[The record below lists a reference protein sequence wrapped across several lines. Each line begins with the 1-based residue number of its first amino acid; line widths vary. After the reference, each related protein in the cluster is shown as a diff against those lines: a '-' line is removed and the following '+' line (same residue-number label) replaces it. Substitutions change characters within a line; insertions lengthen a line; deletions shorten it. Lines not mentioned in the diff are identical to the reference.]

1 MKKENCFYSVFH
13 NEDAFPFVSDN
24 LLIIADGLGGAG
36 SSLHTL
42 KPKLNENLHDKIIKS
57 AFGDFEEEKLNEM
70 KEYLDYLVADIADGK
85 PHTSALWS
93 SRIVIARCAYA
104 LSYLQDFANA
114 DLSNENVRKSLVDFI
129 LLGLHKTAEHF
140 GLEKG
145 RISGHLLLPTTLAFM
160 KHSTEDNGD
169 IVAEVLWAG
178 DSRCFVLTKDGMKQL
193 STDDEDKSGA
203 ITNLFTADKD
213 RKPTYLNYKKFKI
226 QSPCLLF
233 SVSDGIFDPFEPY
246 NLGVEYHILSKV
258 NETDSYEGWMS
269 LLENLF
275 DQVHQDDATMAI
287 APIGFTDYED
297 FKKTMAERIEFIT
310 STWDEYIRMKSMLS
324 LLEQDE
330 NSVRGY
336 VESRTKDKINSVLP
350 KLASL
355 IASNSDDIA
364 CTSEIKEKIEEEKKT
379 VIQAREKAEDERIKN
394 VIIELREAYKK
405 DPNRKIEFVKQ
416 YKNELKKQE
425 DSIKASFKKF
435 KETKERKANFEKLQ
449 ENKKALREQIKKE
462 QLIFWK
468 QFNDCPLDKL
478 DEKKAFAD
486 ILNVLMIAEIALE
499 KGETCCE
506 VAGKSCTVKSVADKV
521 KVVNKLIRQVN
532 GNIEN
537 LSKYR
542 KKKETVATLQVD
554 IDNAQKKYYESIDS
568 LFELFLEDP
577 EFCSK
582 ALAKKPISDF
592 DKRIKRRRVDTKVS
606 FTEGEIATIL
616 KNHMEFIVESVVNAF
631 AKHYDKTSALDE
643 IFNATRLRTFKDYY
657 KLKSMPGDEIKQF
670 NEMLKKLEDEYTNTA
685 SCEIK

>member
-42 KPKLNENLHDKIIKS
+42 KPKQNEKLHEKIIKT
-57 AFGDFEEEKLNEM
+57 AFCDFEEDKLNEM

-85 PHTSALWS
+85 PHTSALWA

-114 DLSNENVRKSLVDFI
+114 DLSDENVRKSLIDFI
-129 LLGLHKTAEHF
+129 LLGLHKTAAHF

-145 RISGHLLLPTTLAFM
+145 TISGHLLLPTTLAFM

-178 DSRCFVLTKDGMKQL
+178 DSRCYVLTKDGMKQL

-233 SVSDGIFDPFEPY
+233 CVSDGIFDPFEPY
-246 NLGVEYHILSKV
+246 NLGVEYHILSKI

-275 DQVHQDDATMAI
+275 DQIRQDDATMAI
-287 APIGFTDYED
+287 APIGFADYED

-310 STWDEYIRMKSMLS
+310 STWDEYIRIKAMLS
-324 LLEQDE
+324 VLEQDE
-330 NSVRGY
+330 NSVRSY
-336 VESRTKDKINSVLP
+336 VATRTKDKINSVVP

-355 IASNSDDIA
+355 IVSNSEDIV
-364 CTSEIKEKIEEEKKT
+364 CTSEIKEKIEEEKIT
-379 VIQAREKAEDERIKN
+379 VIQAREKAENERIKN
-394 VIIELREAYKK
+394 VIIELRETYKK

-425 DSIKASFKKF
+425 DSIKGSFKKL
-435 KETKERKANFEKLQ
+435 KEAKERKVNFEKLH
-449 ENKKALREQIKKE
+449 ENKKALREQVKKD
-462 QLIFWK
+462 QSNYWK

-486 ILNVLMIAEIALE
+486 ILNALMIAEIALE
-499 KGETCCE
+499 KGEMCCE
-506 VAGKSCTVKSVADKV
+506 VTGKSCKVKSVADKV
-521 KVVNKLIRQVN
+521 KVANKLIRQVN
-532 GNIEN
+532 SNITD
-537 LSKYR
+537 LSVYR
-542 KKKETVATLQVD
+542 KKKETVTTLQKD
-554 IDNAQKKYYESIDS
+554 IENAQKKYYESIDS
-568 LFELFLEDP
+568 LFELFIEDP

-582 ALAKKPISDF
+582 VLAKKPISDF
-592 DKRIKRRRVDTKVS
+592 DKRIKRRSVDTNVS
-606 FTEGEIATIL
+606 FTEDEIARIL
-616 KNHMEFIVESVVNAF
+616 NNYMEFIVESIVNAF

-643 IFNATRLRTFKDYY
+643 IFNSTRLRTFKDYY
-657 KLKSMPGDEIKQF
+657 KLKSMPGDEIEQF
-670 NEMLKKLEDEYTNTA
+670 NALLNKLEEEYTNITYY
-685 SCEIK
+685 EI